1 MFRNYKVL
9 FFILIMLLSV
19 SCRTIAPPLPE
30 LKKAPE
36 KKIESV
42 ISRMN
47 IDIEVDMNRLFE
59 EAEKSTP
66 KTFKGKKLNC
76 EGMSYTYV
84 FTRKPI
90 AFSTKA
96 SQLQTTISGGFSL
109 ELNYCPLC
117 ITLWNGNESCTVPRV
132 YASCGIGEPKR
143 RYSMTYLTKVGLSKD
158 YKLQARTTLKS
169 FIIKDPCEVTFI
181 NYDVTD
187 KVQKEIT
194 KELKS
199 MKSKLDKELGALNV
213 RSKIE
218 EAWRKLQEPLPIDAY
233 GNLFLNPSSLS
244 MTELSYKGNT
254 AKFSL
259 SLFFSPLISTEF
271 QRQKYVPLEPM
282 RKEPQVS
289 GFDILA
295 DAAASYDSLS
305 SILTRTF
312 RNQVITVKGK
322 RVVVRNLDIIGTQSE
337 QLVLRLVF
345 DGFRKGVIYLVCRPN
360 MDFEKQILRLEDI
373 DFEIKTKA
381 LLLKSAQWLLGNR
394 IKNEIMERA
403 KIDLSSN
410 VKKLLSALENRLNG
424 EVYPGFNVNSKLD
437 LLRVNKIILGPSK
450 LYVRTNITGKVN
462 LDIH

>member
-1 MFRNYKVL
+1 
-9 FFILIMLLSV
+9 
-19 SCRTIAPPLPE
+19 
-30 LKKAPE
+30 
-36 KKIESV
+36 
-42 ISRMN
+42 
-47 IDIEVDMNRLFE
+47 
-59 EAEKSTP
+59 
-66 KTFKGKKLNC
+66 
-76 EGMSYTYV
+76 
-84 FTRKPI
+84 
-90 AFSTKA
+90 
-96 SQLQTTISGGFSL
+96 
-109 ELNYCPLC
+109 
-117 ITLWNGNESCTVPRV
+117 
-132 YASCGIGEPKR
+132 
-143 RYSMTYLTKVGLSKD
+143 
-158 YKLQARTTLKS
+158 
-169 FIIKDPCEVTFI
+169 
-181 NYDVTD
+181 
-187 KVQKEIT
+187 
-194 KELKS
+194 
-199 MKSKLDKELGALNV
+199 
-213 RSKIE
+213 
-218 EAWRKLQEPLPIDAY
+218 
-233 GNLFLNPSSLS
+233 

-271 QRQKYVPLEPM
+271 QGQKYVPLEPM
-282 RKEPQVS
+282 RKEPKVS

-312 RNQVITVKGK
+312 LNQVITVKGK
-322 RVVVRNLDIIGTQSE
+322 RIVVRNLDIIGTQSE
-337 QLVLRLVF
+337 HLVLRLEF